1 MYGGVKFAKLLESTA
16 NMRDDNKTALMYE
29 RLLNFL
35 VELAVQLK
43 KRLPLDDKVLVDVHS
58 ILDPTNL
65 VGTDMLS
72 IFEIASKF
80 PNIILESELQDLNS
94 EWR

>member
-1 MYGGVKFAKLLESTA
+1 
-16 NMRDDNKTALMYE
+16 MRDDNKTALMYE

-35 VELAVQLK
+35 VELAGQLK